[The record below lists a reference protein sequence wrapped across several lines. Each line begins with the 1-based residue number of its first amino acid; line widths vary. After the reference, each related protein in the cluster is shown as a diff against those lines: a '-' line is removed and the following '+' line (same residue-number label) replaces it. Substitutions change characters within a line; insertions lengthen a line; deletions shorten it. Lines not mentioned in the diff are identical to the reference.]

1 MIKVKIIVQLSLLRP
16 FGRMAVW
23 EWASWRLDT
32 TLSHNVT
39 LFNQNRLR
47 KTAEDRT
54 DNNKL
59 LEFPFLR
66 VFFRSSDEIWTSYK
80 MQTGRLPK
88 ITLAAIVVLPMA
100 AKNSKLEHLKEDIAA
115 LSSSFF
121 TILQSSPIQY
131 FLHLLLKSIFFRP
144 TSLT

>member
-1 MIKVKIIVQLSLLRP
+1 
-16 FGRMAVW
+16 
-23 EWASWRLDT
+23 
-32 TLSHNVT
+32 
-39 LFNQNRLR
+39 
-47 KTAEDRT
+47 
-54 DNNKL
+54 
-59 LEFPFLR
+59 
-66 VFFRSSDEIWTSYK
+66 